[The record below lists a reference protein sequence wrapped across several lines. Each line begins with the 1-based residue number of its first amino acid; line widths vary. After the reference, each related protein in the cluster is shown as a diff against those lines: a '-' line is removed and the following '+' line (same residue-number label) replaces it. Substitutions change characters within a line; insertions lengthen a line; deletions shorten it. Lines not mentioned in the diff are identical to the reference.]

1 MGHSRV
7 ELFSGGIGRQAQDVA
22 SVNTRKTARPRDEQE
37 AQRPHAAEHVGVGP
51 LARARLGLR
60 EGVELETAG
69 DVMGEDA
76 QLLPG
81 AVGPVVAGGFALFC
95 GPEPPAWM

>member
-1 MGHSRV
+1 VAELAARSRT
-7 ELFSGGIGRQAQDVA
+7 L
-22 SVNTRKTARPRDEQE
+22 RPSMRVRRPARDEQE

-51 LARARLGLR
+51 HARARLGLR

-76 QLLPG
+76 
-81 AVGPVVAGGFALFC
+81 
-95 GPEPPAWM
+95 